1 MIPNLNPNDLL
12 IFYIVAREKSL
23 TSAADKLFLTQPAV
37 TYHIQSLEGYT
48 GVKLIEF
55 KKRQATL
62 TAHGKELFKY
72 AEGIYELL
80 VEADKYINFIR
91 EANLRVGIA
100 SVYASLISPL
110 LTAAFEGHKS
120 GVKLV
125 VKSGNSFEMVQD
137 VLDSTLDLAVV
148 PQFDYGTEKLN
159 HIQVSH
165 AERIVCFAAP
175 QQELPDE
182 PLSWQEL
189 AKYPLVTGPETS
201 VIQRLIFKKFK
212 DEGVGEI
219 SSAAEVS
226 NITWSKTMVENG
238 KGLGFT
244 VDHDIE
250 KEVSEGRF
258 KLVPLKEYLQITAE
272 VVTHSDVTNP
282 IIKKFVTRVKK
293 AFGYPGAGE

>member
-1 MIPNLNPNDLL
+1 MIPNINPNDLL
-12 IFYIVAREKSL
+12 IFYTVAKEKSL

-48 GVKLIEF
+48 RVKLIEF

-80 VEADKYINFIR
+80 VEADKYIDFVR

-100 SVYASLISPL
+100 SVYASLVSPL
-110 LTAAFEGHKS
+110 LTTMFEGHKS

-125 VKSGNSFEMVQD
+125 VKSGNAYEMVQD

-148 PQFDYGTEKLN
+148 PQFDYGSEKLN
-159 HIQVSH
+159 NIQISYP
-165 AERIVCFAAP
+165 EKIVCFAAP
-175 QQELPDE
+175 QQKLPKE

-189 AKYPLVTGPETS
+189 AKYPIVVGPETS
-201 VIQRLIFKKFK
+201 VVRRIIFKKFK
-212 DEGVGEI
+212 DEGIEEL
-219 SSAAEVS
+219 SPAAEVG
-226 NITWSKTMVENG
+226 NVTLTKTMVENG

-244 VDHDIE
+244 LERDVQ
-250 KEVSEGRF
+250 KEVDEGKF
-258 KLVPLKEYLQITAE
+258 KLMPLKEYLQITAI
-272 VVTHSDVTNP
+272 VVIRSDNTNQ
-282 IIKKFVTRVKK
+282 IIKKFVTGIKK
-293 AFGYPGAGE
+293 AFAYHDVSN